1 MALHTLNTKKMLA
14 ILLCIASATLLCA
27 CGSLSE
33 LFDRLPPLPTE
44 SSEEA
49 EDPAPVESLPPEMEA
64 PADVPAEPP
73 PEPEEIHDTYI
84 VKIAGTPYRSE
95 PKTEQANVLGSLS
108 MGDKVACIEDEGEF
122 MLVELSDGQQ
132 VWCASW
138 YLKAEDA
145 ELEQQRAESFL
156 AEKTGTDTYV
166 PIDGEPVYYCTAT
179 VLNCRAEPSTTCTIL
194 YQIVMGS
201 QVNVLGRDGDFYL
214 CRLPN
219 SGIAYC
225 SVNYL
230 SSEATYVDL
239 AGAVDLR
246 VFMPGAEF
254 DLLFASPNNITGEAM
269 YPPIPLLEETT
280 AEKLMQAYNIFREDG
295 YAIKIYDA
303 YRPKSAQYKLYDI
316 VQDSRFIANPYTGN
330 SWHQRGRAVDISL
343 VNLATGEELEMPT
356 PMHTFSLDAARSSYK
371 SWSVEAQKNVDYMTK
386 VMTSV
391 GFGTLE
397 TEWWHFEYTGPGGMM
412 EKDIDF
418 GSLTY
423 RPVSEYVPR
432 D

>member
-1 MALHTLNTKKMLA
+1 MALHALKIKKIA
-14 ILLCIASATLLCA
+14 VILLCIASMALLCA

-33 LFDRLPPLPTE
+33 LFDLLPPLPAE
-44 SSEEA
+44 SGEEA
-49 EDPAPVESLPPEMEA
+49 EETAPVETLPPETE
-64 PADVPAEPP
+64 VPSEPS
-73 PEPEEIHDTYI
+73 PEPEEIHDSYI

-108 MGDKVACIEDEGEF
+108 AGDKVECLADEGEF

-132 VWCASW
+132 VWCATW
-138 YLKAEDA
+138 YLKAEDP
-145 ELEQQRAESFL
+145 ELEKQRAESFL
-156 AEKTGTDTYV
+156 AEKTGTETYV
-166 PIDGEPVYYCTAT
+166 SIDGEPVYYCTAT

-219 SGIAYC
+219 GGIAYC

-280 AEKLMQAYNIFREDG
+280 ADKLMQAYNIFREDG
-295 YAIKIYDA
+295 YTIKIYDA

-316 VQDSRFIANPYTGN
+316 VQDSRFIANPYEGN

-356 PMHTFSLDAARSSYK
+356 PMHTFSLDAARSSYR
-371 SWSVEAQKNVDYMTK
+371 SWSGEAQKNVDYMTE

-412 EKDIDF
+412 EKDMDF

>member
-49 EDPAPVESLPPEMEA
+49 EEMVPLESLPPEMEA
-64 PADVPAEPP
+64 PADVPAKPS

-122 MLVELSDGQQ
+122 MLVELPDGQQ

-156 AEKTGTDTYV
+156 AEKTGTETYV
-166 PIDGEPVYYCTAT
+166 PIEGEPVYYCTAT

-219 SGIAYC
+219 SK
-225 SVNYL
+225 L
-230 SSEATYVDL
+230 SFQRDDL
-239 AGAVDLR
+239 C
-246 VFMPGAEF
+246 
-254 DLLFASPNNITGEAM
+254 
-269 YPPIPLLEETT
+269 
-280 AEKLMQAYNIFREDG
+280 
-295 YAIKIYDA
+295 
-303 YRPKSAQYKLYDI
+303 
-316 VQDSRFIANPYTGN
+316 
-330 SWHQRGRAVDISL
+330 
-343 VNLATGEELEMPT
+343 
-356 PMHTFSLDAARSSYK
+356 
-371 SWSVEAQKNVDYMTK
+371 
-386 VMTSV
+386 
-391 GFGTLE
+391 
-397 TEWWHFEYTGPGGMM
+397 GPGGR
-412 EKDIDF
+412 
-418 GSLTY
+418 G
-423 RPVSEYVPR
+423 RPSRFYAR
-432 D
+432 SGI

>member
-1 MALHTLNTKKMLA
+1 MALHTLNTKKIVV
-14 ILLCIASATLLCA
+14 ILLSLASAALLCA

-33 LFDRLPPLPTE
+33 LFDRLPPLPTGN
-44 SSEEA
+44 SEDGTAQPSVVALPTET
-49 EDPAPVESLPPEMEA
+49 EAPVESS
-64 PADVPAEPP
+64 PALS
-73 PEPEEIHDTYI
+73 PEPVEIHDSYV

-108 MGDKVACIEDEGEF
+108 VGDKVECLADEGEF

-132 VWCASW
+132 VWCATW
-138 YLKAEDA
+138 YLKAEDP
-145 ELEQQRAESFL
+145 ELEKQRAESFL
-156 AEKTGTDTYV
+156 AEKTGMETYV
-166 PIDGEPVYYCTAT
+166 SIDGEPVYYCTAT

-201 QVNVLGRDGDFYL
+201 QVNVLGRDGNFYL

-219 SGIAYC
+219 GGIAYC

-280 AEKLMQAYNIFREDG
+280 ADKLMQAYNIFREDG
-295 YAIKIYDA
+295 YTIKIYDA

-316 VQDSRFIANPYTGN
+316 VQDSRFIANPYEGN

-343 VNLATGEELEMPT
+343 VNLTTGEELEMPT
-356 PMHTFSLDAARSSYK
+356 PMHTFSLDAARSSYR
-371 SWSVEAQKNVDYMTK
+371 SWSGEAQKNVDYMTE

-412 EKDIDF
+412 EKDMDF

>member
-1 MALHTLNTKKMLA
+1 MALHTLNAKKIW
-14 ILLCIASATLLCA
+14 ILLACVVSACLLCA
-27 CGSLSE
+27 CGSLSA
-33 LFDRLPPLPTE
+33 LFDRLPPMPTGNSGDSTAQPSVVALPTE
-44 SSEEA
+44 TEA
-49 EDPAPVESLPPEMEA
+49 L
-64 PADVPAEPP
+64 AEPSP
-73 PEPEEIHDTYI
+73 VPSPEPEEIHDTYI
-84 VKIAGTPYRSE
+84 VKIAGTPYRYE

-108 MGDKVACIEDEGEF
+108 MGDKVVCIEDEGEF

-132 VWCASW
+132 AWCASW
-138 YLKAEDA
+138 YLQAEDP
-145 ELEQQRAESFL
+145 ELEQQRTESFL
-156 AEKTGTDTYV
+156 TEKTGRDTYV
-166 PIDGEPVYYCTAT
+166 PIEGEPVYYCTAT
-179 VLNCRAEPSTTCTIL
+179 MLNCRAEPNTTCTIL

-239 AGAVDLR
+239 PGAVDLR

-254 DLLFASPNNITGEAM
+254 DLLFASPNNITGEAL
-269 YPPIPLLEETT
+269 YLPVPLLEETT

-295 YAIKIYDA
+295 YTIKIYDA

-316 VQDSRFIANPYTGN
+316 VQDSRFIANPYEGN

-371 SWSVEAQKNVDYMTK
+371 SWSVEAQKNVDYMTE